1 MTMLYSHSCLIS
13 DNDEELQ
20 GMDADESEIE
30 LSEVELS
37 GDEDSRDIAGR
48 IRNNTGTSV
57 TLIIR

>member
-1 MTMLYSHSCLIS
+1 MFLIS

>member
-1 MTMLYSHSCLIS
+1 MIS

-37 GDEDSRDIAGR
+37 GDEDSRDIASR